1 MNVCLFWPHLFMRG
15 GSCFYCHAIVD
26 GKLFQNVWQ
35 TIYTFVMYWYLFE
48 GFIPYFYCD
57 MRSCA
62 PVTARY
68 WHRKYGDATK
78 GIIQDTIVQ
87 CKSFVS

>member
-1 MNVCLFWPHLFMRG
+1 
-15 GSCFYCHAIVD
+15 
-26 GKLFQNVWQ
+26 
-35 TIYTFVMYWYLFE
+35 MYWYLFE

-78 GIIQDTIVQ
+78 GIIQDTTVLFNV
-87 CKSFVS
+87 KASFHESTLLIINVEKYFTILFQK